1 MKLTQEA
8 VMSGKVSMTNI
19 KASDIEEFGA
29 SVGFEYAYDQS
40 KQSNLDALRVH
51 LSGLE
56 PVDPRPVEEEPD
68 TVTES
73 TTPIA
78 PEPTPAPEAASNWAT
93 RRAAKIA
100 AEMRGNPTPAGNL
113 RLEDLPDDA
122 PAFLKRRAR

>member
-1 MKLTQEA
+1 MKLTKEA

-56 PVDPRPVEEEPD
+56 PVDPKPD

-73 TTPIA
+73 TAPIA

-100 AEMRGNPTPAGNL
+100 AEMRGNPTPDGNL